1 MLEELWAVHC
11 ARVFGDRLLR
21 MVCVSFPPSTPFK
34 EHGSLRSDTPLRG
47 DEPAVS
53 AYESHR
59 KADCRTIPGSHRGLR
74 VHKGFKEISG
84 LGFKIEGLEIHLNY
98 GMYLKVSEGGGWLPG
113 QCFTE
118 VAGR

>member
-34 EHGSLRSDTPLRG
+34 EPGSLRSDTPLRG

-59 KADCRTIPGSHRGLR
+59 KVDCRTIPGSHKKKLKGFNRGLR
-74 VHKGFKEISG
+74 RCQV
-84 LGFKIEGLEIHLNY
+84 
-98 GMYLKVSEGGGWLPG
+98 
-113 QCFTE
+113 
-118 VAGR
+118 